1 MVGVTLPALNPAV
14 AATAVVMVGAGGLS
28 VAPASGSPLP
38 PPRATHPP
46 ASHPVPAVLPAVARP
61 AEPGATAAR
70 GHGAG
75 SAGLAASSV
84 AGATSGAE
92 RSVGGVGRAPG
103 RSSAGSVRIRAPP
116 Q

>member
-1 MVGVTLPALNPAV
+1 VTLPALNPAV

-46 ASHPVPAVLPAVARP
+46 ASHPLPAVLPAVASP

-70 GHGAG
+70 ERGTGPAV
-75 SAGLAASSV
+75 LAASSV
-84 AGATSGAE
+84 AGATSGAG
-92 RSVGGVGRAPG
+92 RPAGGESRAPG
-103 RSSAGSVRIRAPP
+103 RSGAGSVRIRAPP

>member
-1 MVGVTLPALNPAV
+1 MFGVTLPAFNPAV
-14 AATAVVMVGAGGLS
+14 AATAAVMVGAGGLS
-28 VAPASGSPLP
+28 VAPASGSQLP

-46 ASHPVPAVLPAVARP
+46 ASHPLPAVMPAIARP

-70 GHGAG
+70 VHGAG

-92 RSVGGVGRAPG
+92 RLASGASRASG

-116 Q
+116 W

>member
-1 MVGVTLPALNPAV
+1 MVCVTLPALNPAV

-38 PPRATHPP
+38 PPRATHPH
-46 ASHPVPAVLPAVARP
+46 ASHLLPAVMPAVVRP

-75 SAGLAASSV
+75 PAGLAASSV
-84 AGATSGAE
+84 AGATSGA
-92 RSVGGVGRAPG
+92 GRPVSGESRAAG

-116 Q
+116 S

>member
-1 MVGVTLPALNPAV
+1 MTLPALNPAV

-46 ASHPVPAVLPAVARP
+46 ASHPLPAVLPAAVLP

-70 GHGAG
+70 ERGA
-75 SAGLAASSV
+75 APAVLAASSV

-92 RSVGGVGRAPG
+92 RPAGGESRAPG
-103 RSSAGSVRIRAPP
+103 RSGAGSVRIRAPP
-116 Q
+116 R

>member
-28 VAPASGSPLP
+28 VAPAAGAPLP

-46 ASHPVPAVLPAVARP
+46 ASHLLPAVVPVVARA
-61 AEPGATAAR
+61 AEPGANAAR

-75 SAGLAASSV
+75 QAGLAASSV

-92 RSVGGVGRAPG
+92 RPASGESRASG
-103 RSSAGSVRIRAPP
+103 RSGAGSVRIRAPP
-116 Q
+116 R

>member
-1 MVGVTLPALNPAV
+1 MVAVTLPALSPVV
-14 AATAVVMVGAGGLS
+14 AATAVVVVGAGGLS
-28 VAPASGSPLP
+28 VAPASGAPLP

-46 ASHPVPAVLPAVARP
+46 ASHPLPAVLPAVVLP

-75 SAGLAASSV
+75 QAGLAASSV

-92 RSVGGVGRAPG
+92 RWVGGESRAPG
-103 RSSAGSVRIRAPP
+103 RSGAGSVRIRAPP
-116 Q
+116 R

>member
-1 MVGVTLPALNPAV
+1 MTLPTLNPAV

-28 VAPASGSPLP
+28 VAPAFGSPLP

-46 ASHPVPAVLPAVARP
+46 ASHPLPAVLPAVASP

-70 GHGAG
+70 ERGAG
-75 SAGLAASSV
+75 QAVLAASSV
-84 AGATSGAE
+84 AGATSGAG
-92 RSVGGVGRAPG
+92 RPAGGEGRAPG
-103 RSSAGSVRIRAPP
+103 RSGAGSVRIRAPP

>member
-1 MVGVTLPALNPAV
+1 MVAVTLPALSPVV
-14 AATAVVMVGAGGLS
+14 AATAVVVVGAGGLS
-28 VAPASGSPLP
+28 VAPASGAPLP

-46 ASHPVPAVLPAVARP
+46 ASHLLPAVLPAVALP

-75 SAGLAASSV
+75 QAGLAASSV

-92 RSVGGVGRAPG
+92 RSVGGGSRAPG
-103 RSSAGSVRIRAPP
+103 RSGAGSVRIRAPP
-116 Q
+116 R